1 MTSSFSN
8 KGRGT
13 VLDLTLTLALTHPN
27 PNSFSNKGR
36 GTVLDRLAEISRS
49 EILNHKKRFPLVW
62 SSLIYFSVHQPAA
75 TNSMHLQST
84 CTQHLQHIQS
94 DLLLESSQT
103 SAMEL
108 FCGNSQRIK
117 AIGYFRWRAPSW
129 IFDRILNATLPNNF
143 LHLHQIFS
151 TFCRMFQDISRNV
164 WWHSPECLATFPGMF
179 EDIAWNVWRHSHEC
193 FATFPGI

>member
-1 MTSSFSN
+1 MTS
-8 KGRGT
+8 
-13 VLDLTLTLALTHPN
+13 
-27 PNSFSNKGR
+27 SFSNKGR

-62 SSLIYFSVHQPAA
+62 SSLIYFSVHQPGA